1 MLKVLL
7 VDDEPYISQG
17 LSVLI
22 DWNKE
27 GFEIVK
33 SAGDG
38 FEALKYLKE
47 NSVDLIIADI
57 KMPGMTG
64 IELLE
69 KITEEKLSDAYYV
82 ILSGF
87 NDFNYAREAMRFGCM
102 DYLLKPV
109 EKDELIKILHKITD
123 LREETVIQEQYHK
136 RTENAYIQRHLV
148 ALLVGKYDDVN
159 LDFIKNNTR
168 YSDGV
173 RYVMFAQPDVDV
185 DDAEESSLMKSR
197 REMNEALEQILGED
211 SDHII
216 DDVSLNHSSY
226 DLGFVYCDYMAEE
239 KGLGDVEYLS
249 RLQKMVED
257 RLGRR
262 IRVLAGKMVQDITQI
277 SKSYSTACIL
287 KSQEVFHDQ
296 KKVIIYEKELSINPG
311 KAHLFKKSVDN
322 LIDAIE
328 QNDHMLI
335 RKCVTEL
342 YDDIGSAG
350 VGNSVSLN
358 MNYMLFQLIH
368 IASKQDDE
376 LDQEEILHRISESS
390 FTEGIT
396 RGSSKH
402 MYQFACEYA
411 EYLSQLQKN
420 ISHDILGRVEEEIKE
435 HFDENLSL
443 RKMSEKYY
451 INCSYLGL
459 LFRKKYG
466 ESFKDYL
473 TTYRINEA
481 AKLLVNTND
490 RIVDIS
496 ARVGYKNSDYFIRK
510 FIERKGS
517 TPSQYRRQNRSSK

>member
-1 MLKVLL
+1 
-7 VDDEPYISQG
+7 
-17 LSVLI
+17 
-22 DWNKE
+22 
-27 GFEIVK
+27 
-33 SAGDG
+33 
-38 FEALKYLKE
+38 
-47 NSVDLIIADI
+47 
-57 KMPGMTG
+57 
-64 IELLE
+64 
-69 KITEEKLSDAYYV
+69 
-82 ILSGF
+82 
-87 NDFNYAREAMRFGCM
+87 
-102 DYLLKPV
+102 
-109 EKDELIKILHKITD
+109 
-123 LREETVIQEQYHK
+123 
-136 RTENAYIQRHLV
+136 
-148 ALLVGKYDDVN
+148 
-159 LDFIKNNTR
+159 
-168 YSDGV
+168 
-173 RYVMFAQPDVDV
+173 
-185 DDAEESSLMKSR
+185 MKSR